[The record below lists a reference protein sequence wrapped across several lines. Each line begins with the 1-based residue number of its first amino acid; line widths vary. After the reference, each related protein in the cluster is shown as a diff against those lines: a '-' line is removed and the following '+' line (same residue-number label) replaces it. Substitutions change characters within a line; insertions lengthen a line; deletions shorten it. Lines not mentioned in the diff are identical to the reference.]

1 LQEQDQETR
10 TATLPKQQVCIQPR
24 PTAVSMAL
32 PAFSAERTWRRQL
45 SIDLSCPHGAQ
56 QQTHRWDRQ
65 TDGRTLDRYVKRCF
79 AHYAGSVSKISA
91 AAAAAA
97 AAVVFGCAYPALPSD
112 MHIAATSVDTVRI
125 QCNGTD
131 ESWTLSCVADTWVGL
146 IGNCTVSE

>member
-1 LQEQDQETR
+1 V
-10 TATLPKQQVCIQPR
+10 APA
-24 PTAVSMAL
+24 AVDRYLL
-32 PAFSAERTWRRQL
+32 PAWRSAANPPVVERW
-45 SIDLSCPHGAQ
+45 G
-56 QQTHRWDRQ
+56 RQ
-65 TDGRTLDRYVKRCF
+65 TDGRTLDRYVKRCS
-79 AHYAGSVSKISA
+79 AHYAGSVSKIS